1 MTGWW
6 RQNAVALGALAL
18 LVPALGA
25 TVVWNEWSQS
35 SAGALDAPVVV
46 EPGDDAP
53 YGDALLGPAE
63 AEFIDDPLAP
73 PDAQVLRVRI
83 AVEPGDPGFG
93 CGEPVLR
100 ELDGAQREWLADT
113 DELSTDWDP
122 QFPGSCPSDAT
133 APYTLDARWVLPLD
147 ATGPFAVDVVSFELA
162 PENLR
167 FVVEP

>member
-46 EPGDDAP
+46 EPGDEAR

-63 AEFIDDPLAP
+63 AEFVEDPLAP
-73 PDAQVLRVRI
+73 ADARVLRVRI
-83 AVEPGDPGFG
+83 DVDPGDPALP
-93 CGEPVLR
+93 CAEPILR
-100 ELDGAQREWLADT
+100 ELDGAHREWWADT

-122 QFPGSCPSDAT
+122 QFPASCSSEAT
-133 APYTLDARWVLPLD
+133 GPYTLDARWVIPLD
-147 ATGPFAVDVVSFELA
+147 ATGPFGVDLVSTELW